1 MTEGDEGDEDGAE
14 SEGEQAGQ
22 SGMQGQGR
30 SWKGGGSGE
39 GMTPEELAELLF
51 KSLISADAGLMN
63 VVARNAVDRYAGM
76 EPGRPVGGTYYL
88 YRTLRNL
95 DLDAVLERL
104 MGQAQAGAAG
114 GSLTELEER
123 LAADE
128 FKARI
133 EKFRRAVETEI
144 RRRLVEDRG
153 AEALARSVRK
163 PLPEDID
170 VMHATREELAMLHRV
185 LQPLSRKL
193 AVRLARK
200 RRHGRKGPLDF
211 RATMRRSLSTGGVPI
226 EPRFRHPR
234 PAKPEIFVVA
244 DISGSVASF
253 ARFTL
258 HLVYAISSQFSKVRS
273 FVFVDGID
281 EVTRFF
287 EGVVDPAEAV
297 ARINTEAD
305 VIWVDGHS
313 DYGHALER
321 VPPALGR
328 PGDVALE
335 RHGARGRPQQ
345 LPRLGFVGARG
356 PPGQGA
362 PRLLAQPRAH
372 ATTGGR
378 ATPSWASTPPTATT
392 WWSAGHSGSSSIS
405 SGTWRERRASR
416 RARAGTPRGVLRIFP
431 PAEGASRIVLVRHGE
446 AQCNLDHVVGGLKGC
461 TGLTDLGRRQVAVL
475 ADRLYESGE
484 LRDATALY
492 SSVLPACGGD
502 RGAAAAGGRARDPR
516 RSGRSSSAATCA
528 SCTRASATACPG
540 RRWSRRSG
548 CPTGT
553 ATRASPSRRGARAG
567 PSSSC
572 GPPTRCVR
580 SWAGI
585 RGSWWS
591 PPCTP
596 A

>member
-1 MTEGDEGDEDGAE
+1 MLDLLSGFVTELRRAGLPVSLTEHLDAAEAVKHIPLEDREALKYALAATLVKSSAHWRAFETAFEVYFAVRTGGPGAEGEGEGGGEEGAE

-22 SGMQGQGR
+22 GGMQGQGR

-51 KSLISADAGLMN
+51 KSLLSADAALMN
-63 VVARNAVDRYAGM
+63 AVARNAVDRYAGM

-95 DLDAVLERL
+95 DLDAVLEKL

-114 GSLTELEER
+114 GGLTELEER

-170 VMHATREELAMLHRV
+170 VMHATREELAMLHRT

-234 PAKPEIFVVA
+234 PAKPEIFVIA

-297 ARINTEAD
+297 ARINLEAD
-305 VIWVDGHS
+305 VVWVDGHS
-313 DYGHALER
+313 DYGHALGEFHR
-321 VPPALGR
+321 RWADQVNSRSSVMVLGDAR
-328 PGDVALE
+328 NNYHASGSWVLEDLQARARHVYWLNPEPRDYWGSGDSIVGEYAAHCDDVVECRTLRQLE
-335 RHGARGRPQQ
+335 H
-345 LPRLGFVGARG
+345 FVGN
-356 PPGQGA
+356 
-362 PRLLAQPRAH
+362 LA
-372 ATTGGR
+372 
-378 ATPSWASTPPTATT
+378 
-392 WWSAGHSGSSSIS
+392 
-405 SGTWRERRASR
+405 
-416 RARAGTPRGVLRIFP
+416 
-431 PAEGASRIVLVRHGE
+431 
-446 AQCNLDHVVGGLKGC
+446 
-461 TGLTDLGRRQVAVL
+461 
-475 ADRLYESGE
+475 
-484 LRDATALY
+484 
-492 SSVLPACGGD
+492 
-502 RGAAAAGGRARDPR
+502 
-516 RSGRSSSAATCA
+516 
-528 SCTRASATACPG
+528 
-540 RRWSRRSG
+540 
-548 CPTGT
+548 
-553 ATRASPSRRGARAG
+553 
-567 PSSSC
+567 
-572 GPPTRCVR
+572 
-580 SWAGI
+580 
-585 RGSWWS
+585 
-591 PPCTP
+591 
-596 A
+596 